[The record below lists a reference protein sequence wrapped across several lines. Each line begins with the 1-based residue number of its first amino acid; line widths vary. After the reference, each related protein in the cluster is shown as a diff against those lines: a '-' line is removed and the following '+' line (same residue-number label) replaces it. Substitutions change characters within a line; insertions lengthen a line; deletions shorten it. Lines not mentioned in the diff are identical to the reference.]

1 MNKLVVFYN
10 AETKH
15 FKFTPEQYYNLELE
29 YNRYSIYKSLIKQ
42 IEIILKISE
51 PYEYNNCKKYESK
64 NIIDRFI
71 LECINHGITP
81 DINMNHNSNP
91 NSIPTH
97 TSRIGIENITIT
109 ITKTCIENDIDKTE
123 NFEKLSH
130 YIFFNPI
137 LDNSKALQS
146 VDYYSKM
153 IAEFN
158 EKKLSTTLEKQT
170 LILNTIIN
178 ANKKFNTIHI
188 NLQNNLLLIKQEQLE
203 ESLKLDGNAKPD
215 AKNDVNNNDILCS
228 LTQKHDNYIIIKYRD
243 FSKTLNLK
251 RYSQLIKNY
260 DRPYPYDMVRM
271 LLRYAIFDMSNQQ
284 WSIGKNLYDDISET
298 FNISFEMFASPLNF
312 NMNMYCSIFLDTDRM
327 FGSLGSFYNLT
338 VEKMLNQNI
347 KGVVFNPPYLP
358 LLMTNCTKK
367 CINIL
372 DEMAKLNVDFTIVS
386 FLPNWSDADYIKRFL
401 ASKYVVIHKVVNK
414 GSYVLHEKDKGKI
427 INGTFD
433 LLVIVLNSMH
443 LKWSGVHTRKKEIT
457 DGFANIIKT
466 MKEETRNIK

>member
-1 MNKLVVFYN
+1 MNKLVMFYKN
-10 AETKH
+10 ETKF
-15 FKFTPEQYYNLELE
+15 FKFTSEQYYNLEKE
-29 YNRYSIYKSLIKQ
+29 HNRYTIYLSIIKQ
-42 IEIILKISE
+42 IENILKISE
-51 PYEYNNCKKYESK
+51 SFEQNNRKKYENK

-81 DINMNHNSNP
+81 NIQK
-91 NSIPTH
+91 TH
-97 TSRIGIENITIT
+97 T
-109 ITKTCIENDIDKTE
+109 KHVNDLKDFDKEINYDT
-123 NFEKLSH
+123 LSH
-130 YIFFNPI
+130 NIFFNPI
-137 LDNSKALQS
+137 LDNFELLRN
-146 VDYYSKM
+146 VYYFTKM
-153 IAEFN
+153 INEYN
-158 EKKLSTTLEKQT
+158 EKKITITSEKQLAILKT
-170 LILNTIIN
+170 ILNSN
-178 ANKKFNTIHI
+178 KQFANI
-188 NLQNNLLLIKQEQLE
+188 QNNLQKKLLIKDDNIYIDTNTNITTNEDNIN
-203 ESLKLDGNAKPD
+203 K
-215 AKNDVNNNDILCS
+215 DIICS
-228 LTQKHDNYIIIKYRD
+228 LTLKSDDYIIVKYREY
-243 FSKTLNLK
+243 SKTLNLK
-251 RYSQLIKNY
+251 RYYQLIKNY

-312 NMNMYCSIFLDTDRM
+312 NMNMFCSIFLDTDRM

-338 VEKMLNQNI
+338 VERMLNQNI
-347 KGVVFNPPYLP
+347 KGVFFNPPYLP
-358 LLMTNCTKK
+358 ILMSNCTKQ

-386 FLPNWSDADYIKRFL
+386 FLPNWSDADYIRSFL

-443 LKWSGVHTRKKEIT
+443 LKWSVCGSININTNTRKKEIT
-457 DGFANIIKT
+457 DGFANIIKI